1 MRAMTWW
8 DHSTGTVW
16 SQVWGRAIDGPL
28 KGTELELI
36 PSQTIPWGTWK
47 EQHPDTL
54 IMTNDLK
61 RLSFAR
67 ERFRSNYLIGISI
80 GDAAK
85 AYPYGV
91 AAKERVINDSVGSHA
106 VVVHVDPVTRAVTA
120 YLRNLNDQILTF
132 ELGDNGL
139 IDSETGT
146 TWDPVNGLA
155 VDGPHRG
162 EALKPIPYV
171 PVFNGDW
178 QNFYPHS
185 EIYDGL
191 Q

>member
-1 MRAMTWW
+1 MVHVRTVNGETEVFGNQGALFMRAMTWW

-91 AAKERVINDSVGSHA
+91 AAKERVINDFVGSHA

-155 VDGPHRG
+155 VDGPSSR
-162 EALKPIPYV
+162 
-171 PVFNGDW
+171 
-178 QNFYPHS
+178 
-185 EIYDGL
+185 
-191 Q
+191 